1 MRRTNLRVVERTSYY
16 RFKDEDDVDPDL
28 AYICEHILKSGLSP
42 AEIVDDIERLSD
54 GRVTMNYMTLWKWL
68 EGKVRRPRNHSIV
81 WVGRALGMEREW
93 VERKP

>member
-1 MRRTNLRVVERTSYY
+1 MRRPNLRVVERTSYY
-16 RFKDEDDVDPDL
+16 RFQDEVDPDL

-54 GRVTMNYMTLWKWL
+54 GQVRMNYLTLWRWL
-68 EGKVRRPRNHSIV
+68 EGKVKHPRNHSIV

-93 VERKP
+93 VERAKP